1 MKAIVFGG
9 SGFLGSY
16 VVDVLVDRAY
26 KVTIF
31 DRMPSPYRPDVAFI
45 QGDILDA
52 DAVVA
57 AAKGA
62 DYVYNL
68 AGAADVEH
76 SVHDPVGYLNVNIV
90 GNAHVL
96 EAARRA
102 GANRFVYASS
112 AYALSEA
119 GAFYGASKRASEKV
133 IELYREH
140 YGLDFTI
147 LRYGSVYG
155 ARADKGNRIYR
166 LLKQALTEGK
176 LIFPGNGLE
185 EREYIHAADA
195 ARLSVDILADWGRNE
210 TFILTGTERF
220 TYKDLLGLINEIL
233 GNTIDVKLLGGEYKG
248 HYTLTPYHFRPTLGK
263 KLISNPC
270 IDFGQGLLACIEALY
285 DEINTDEPV
294 VVAPLGDGTPPK

>member
-16 VVDVLVDRAY
+16 VVDALAERGHEVV
-26 KVTIF
+26 IF
-31 DRMPSPYRPDVAFI
+31 DRMPSPYRPDLPYI
-45 QGDILDA
+45 HGDILDPA
-52 DAVVA
+52 TVQA
-57 AAKGA
+57 ATHGC

-68 AGAADVEH
+68 AGAANVEL
-76 SVHDPVGYLNVNIV
+76 SVNDPVGYLEVNIV

-96 EAARRA
+96 EAARHA
-102 GANRFVYASS
+102 KVKRFVYASS

-119 GAFYGASKRASEKV
+119 GAFYGASKHASEKV
-133 IELYREH
+133 IELYQRH
-140 YGLDFTI
+140 YGLEFTI

-155 ARADKGNRIYR
+155 SRADQGNRIYR
-166 LLKQALTEGK
+166 LLKQALTENR
-176 LIFPGNGLE
+176 LVFPGNGLE

-233 GNTIDVKLLGGEYKG
+233 GGQLDVQLLGGDYKG

-270 IDFGQGLLACIEALY
+270 IDFGQGLLECIETLY
-285 DEINTDEPV
+285 DEAHLEQPTMAVPDRP
-294 VVAPLGDGTPPK
+294 